1 MSPRVKTHLTHLEVK
16 AARLWRW
23 VERDSF
29 RESIALALA
38 VGSIILGLVMVL
50 DPGPFDRP
58 TFEVAIE
65 WMPAQTWGVFFIL
78 TAAAMGL
85 TILTSRRDAYWPG
98 VFLTGL
104 YCAWSAAALLS
115 TDDPSVVL
123 SAVVIYSLISLL
135 CAITAASYWRESRP

>member
-1 MSPRVKTHLTHLEVK
+1 MTARVKTNLTRLEVM
-16 AARLWRW
+16 AARVWRW

-29 RESIALALA
+29 RESIALVLA
-38 VGSIILGLVMVL
+38 VGSIILGLSMVL

-58 TFEVAIE
+58 TFAVAIA

-78 TAAAMGL
+78 TAVAMGL
-85 TILTSRRDAYWPG
+85 TVLTSRRDAYWPG

-115 TDDPSVVL
+115 TDDPTVVL
-123 SAVVIYSLISLL
+123 SAVIIYSLVSTL